1 MRWVRGVFVSKLERT
16 DEFPLLMP
24 TGAMKTRC
32 VRRLEGDNAWDLQ
45 FVNLCVGS
53 PWNATARSAQQGP
66 PIQQED
72 ELVSGKCA
80 KKIELATEHF
90 G

>member
-1 MRWVRGVFVSKLERT
+1 MSASLTRT

-24 TGAMKTRC
+24 TGAMKSRC

-53 PWNATARSAQQGP
+53 PWNATARSTQQGP
-66 PIQQED
+66 PIQLED
-72 ELVSGKCA
+72 ELVSGKRA
-80 KKIELATEHF
+80 KKSVLATEHF